1 MKRNDLKKQFYK
13 ETPYWWKDKD
23 GKPTIQYVNWL
34 EDKIKQLQLGVVSQQ
49 RELFLELLEFI
60 DNDLEQTTCEWLN
73 EQFVDEFINSKN
85 CG

>member
-1 MKRNDLKKQFYK
+1 MDLQKEDIRKKLYEFGCGYMLDEYMKLFNEIGKIYHKKQLHI
-13 ETPYWWKDKD
+13 P
-23 GKPTIQYVNWL
+23 
-34 EDKIKQLQLGVVSQQ
+34 VVSQQ
-49 RELFLELLEFI
+49 RELFLELLEFV